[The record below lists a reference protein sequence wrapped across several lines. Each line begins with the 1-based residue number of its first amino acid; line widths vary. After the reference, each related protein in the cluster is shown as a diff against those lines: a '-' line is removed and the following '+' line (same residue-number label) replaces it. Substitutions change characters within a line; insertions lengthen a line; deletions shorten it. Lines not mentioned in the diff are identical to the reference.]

1 MCSDKI
7 SRIIGI
13 LTTYI
18 IACYREL
25 RDMAHH
31 VSASVLSKTICAAIA
46 GVMALM
52 PISAT
57 EENDS
62 IKITSVAPND
72 SLHNINDSI
81 IIKYP
86 YSKMIECTH
95 IGVPFIVG
103 GLIEMEHNKK
113 FRELRNS
120 FMPRFHSEVDNF
132 TQYLPA
138 GVMLGMK
145 AFGVPSRSSWGEML
159 TADAFSA
166 IIMAGLVNSIKYTA
180 KLRRP
185 DGSSN
190 NSFPSGHTATAF
202 MTATMLNKEYG
213 DLSPW
218 VGMGAYATATATG
231 LMRMANNRHWMSDI
245 LAGAGIGI
253 MSTEFA
259 YWLSD
264 IIFKRKK
271 ASSELID
278 HWVDF
283 EQWNPSFLG
292 FYANF
297 QIPLTKY
304 KPAYGM
310 SFNTSTG
317 TSAGIEGAWYWNHH
331 LGVGGRLSVMNVH
344 YSYNSI
350 KEIIDTPEELNQ
362 ANNGDSFEMAVF
374 QTGIY
379 SYIKIFRHIYFSPKA
394 LIGIN
399 RYDKTVNVFF
409 TCPSSIGACFTTGGS
424 IGAMVTQ
431 YFDINFF
438 ADWNAL
444 SPHNDVQNKVIQTI
458 GLGARFS
465 YRFKEK

>member
-72 SLHNINDSI
+72 SSHNINDSI

-202 MTATMLNKEYG
+202 MTAHMLNVEYG
-213 DLSPW
+213 HLSPW
-218 VGMGAYATATATG
+218 IGMGAYATASATG

-253 MSTEFA
+253 ISTEFG

-264 IIFKRKK
+264 IIFNRDKVKT
-271 ASSELID
+271 EIID
-278 HWVDF
+278 HWLNY
-283 EQWNPSFLG
+283 EPSNPSFLG
-292 FYANF
+292 FYASF

-304 KPAYGM
+304 KPTSGPAF
-310 SFNTSTG
+310 STSTG
-317 TSAGIEGAWYWNHH
+317 SSTGLEGAWYWNN
-331 LGVGGRLSVMNVH
+331 LWGVGGRLSVSSVY
-344 YSYNSI
+344 YSYENI
-350 KEIIDTPEELNQ
+350 E
-362 ANNGDSFEMAVF
+362 NNGETFDMSML

-379 SYIKIFRHIYFSPKA
+379 SNINVFKHMYISPKVLA
-394 LIGIN
+394 G
-399 RYDKTVNVFF
+399 VNYYNKISNDYF
-409 TCPSSIGACFTTGGS
+409 TCPAKLGACLTTGAS
-424 IGAMVTQ
+424 IGAMVCS
-431 YFDINFF
+431 YFDVNFF
-438 ADWNAL
+438 GGWNVL
-444 SPHNDVQNKVIQTI
+444 SPHSQNQDQVIQTI
-458 GLGARFS
+458 ELGARFS
-465 YRFKEK
+465 YRFNHK

>member
-271 ASSELID
+271 MSSELID

-297 QIPLTKY
+297 QIPLTKR
-304 KPAYGM
+304 
-310 SFNTSTG
+310 NVVQ
-317 TSAGIEGAWYWNHH
+317 H
-331 LGVGGRLSVMNVH
+331 L
-344 YSYNSI
+344 
-350 KEIIDTPEELNQ
+350 D
-362 ANNGDSFEMAVF
+362 
-374 QTGIY
+374 
-379 SYIKIFRHIYFSPKA
+379 RHISR
-394 LIGIN
+394 N
-399 RYDKTVNVFF
+399 RRCVVLE
-409 TCPSSIGACFTTGGS
+409 SSFWSRWKIKCNECSLF
-424 IGAMVTQ
+424 
-431 YFDINFF
+431 
-438 ADWNAL
+438 
-444 SPHNDVQNKVIQTI
+444 VQ
-458 GLGARFS
+458 
-465 YRFKEK
+465 